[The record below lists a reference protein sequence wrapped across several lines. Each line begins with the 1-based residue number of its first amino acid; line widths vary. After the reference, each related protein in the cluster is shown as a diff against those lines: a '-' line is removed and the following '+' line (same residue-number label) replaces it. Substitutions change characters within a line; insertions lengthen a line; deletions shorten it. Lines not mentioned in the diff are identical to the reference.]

1 MSAIMKVRSVNGSRY
16 LGIPKELVE
25 KIRSDYMT
33 VKIDDSG
40 RLIYTPLQE
49 VA

>member
-1 MSAIMKVRSVNGSRY
+1 MKIRSVNGSRY
-16 LGIPKELVE
+16 LGVPKELV
-25 KIRSDYMT
+25 KKLRSDYMT
-33 VKIDDSG
+33 VRVDDAG

>member
-1 MSAIMKVRSVNGSRY
+1 MKVRTVNGSRY

-25 KIRSDYMT
+25 KILSDYMT
-33 VKIDDSG
+33 VRIDDAG
-40 RLIYTPLQE
+40 RLIYTPLYE

>member
-1 MSAIMKVRSVNGSRY
+1 MKVRTVNGSRY

-25 KIRSDYMT
+25 KIRADYMT
-33 VKIDDSG
+33 VRIDDAG
-40 RLIYTPLQE
+40 RLIYTPLHE